1 MVLYHPLEPGQASGN
16 HIAKQ
21 SVNTGNVFELK
32 SKVLC
37 QSKCQAC
44 HVSTCNVI
52 KKLSKVFHF
61 PGVNSNT

>member
-52 KKLSKVFHF
+52 K
-61 PGVNSNT
+61 N